1 MNGDRD
7 AEIIPDESYEKRGPV
22 NAIEAAQPNE
32 RAKGRVLLPK
42 RWKWDRSIPRD
53 DQELVI
59 EQLLRLPS
67 WVDGQLDSQNLD
79 VKKLNDRDGL
89 WRLRVG
95 DYRAVFQPISS
106 DVVLHR
112 VFRRKEDNDYSLV
125 DKVTLVRSGDAL
137 RTLVTEQTDQP
148 VAVPPSRHPIVRP
161 ARRDVVQ
168 NALSV
173 FSNAELRAIGLG
185 DPVLDE
191 LRRVPPELLPD
202 VVLAKSGLGA
212 ELIRFVAEL
221 WERPGE
227 YAGKE
232 LRHELVALGERE
244 AAERLASEYSTTS
257 LVAIEDAKAF
267 LALLDADIEDW
278 MVYLHPSQLGAVRR
292 TAAGPSRIRGGAGTG
307 KTAVALHRARYLA
320 DETGGEILLT
330 TFVKTLPKVWEHLLT
345 TFPEPVKGRIWT
357 RSVDQLALELYSR
370 GGGRCDIADTSQRR
384 ALIREIWSERRQE
397 LAGLTQIG
405 LEEEFDHMII
415 GRSIDDFDGY
425 AQLLRAG
432 RGTRLPA
439 AARVAV
445 WDGYEEYARRMSRAK
460 LTYWPELRRDALK
473 ALREGRATKRYDAIV
488 ADEAQDL
495 GQTAVHML
503 AEMAGGL
510 PDPNLTLVGDGQQA
524 IYPGGFSLLEL
535 GVDVRGRATVLRT
548 NWRNTYA
555 IWAAARA
562 FIEGEAFDDLD
573 EELSPGREAEESPLP
588 MRDGRPPGLWI
599 AQAGEDASL
608 AAEIVREAIE
618 EGADAGDTV
627 VLAPTNAQVD
637 RLRSALKAAG
647 IPNADL
653 SRYEGVHQP
662 EVWVGTFHRVKG
674 LEFKHAV
681 VTGLSAAVWP
691 PKRQDLDPAAREEA
705 RARDVRAAFVAMTR
719 ARDRLDVVVA
729 EEAATEL
736 ARAAWA
742 FDQR

>member
-1 MNGDRD
+1 
-7 AEIIPDESYEKRGPV
+7 
-22 NAIEAAQPNE
+22 
-32 RAKGRVLLPK
+32 
-42 RWKWDRSIPRD
+42 
-53 DQELVI
+53 
-59 EQLLRLPS
+59 
-67 WVDGQLDSQNLD
+67 
-79 VKKLNDRDGL
+79 
-89 WRLRVG
+89 
-95 DYRAVFQPISS
+95 
-106 DVVLHR
+106 
-112 VFRRKEDNDYSLV
+112 
-125 DKVTLVRSGDAL
+125 
-137 RTLVTEQTDQP
+137 
-148 VAVPPSRHPIVRP
+148 
-161 ARRDVVQ
+161 
-168 NALSV
+168 
-173 FSNAELRAIGLG
+173 
-185 DPVLDE
+185 
-191 LRRVPPELLPD
+191 
-202 VVLAKSGLGA
+202 
-212 ELIRFVAEL
+212 
-221 WERPGE
+221 
-227 YAGKE
+227 
-232 LRHELVALGERE
+232 
-244 AAERLASEYSTTS
+244 
-257 LVAIEDAKAF
+257 
-267 LALLDADIEDW
+267 
-278 MVYLHPSQLGAVRR
+278 
-292 TAAGPSRIRGGAGTG
+292 
-307 KTAVALHRARYLA
+307 
-320 DETGGEILLT
+320 
-330 TFVKTLPKVWEHLLT
+330 
-345 TFPEPVKGRIWT
+345 
-357 RSVDQLALELYSR
+357 
-370 GGGRCDIADTSQRR
+370 
-384 ALIREIWSERRQE
+384 
-397 LAGLTQIG
+397 
-405 LEEEFDHMII
+405 
-415 GRSIDDFDGY
+415 
-425 AQLLRAG
+425 
-432 RGTRLPA
+432 
-439 AARVAV
+439 
-445 WDGYEEYARRMSRAK
+445 
-460 LTYWPELRRDALK
+460 
-473 ALREGRATKRYDAIV
+473 
-488 ADEAQDL
+488 
-495 GQTAVHML
+495 ML